1 MKLFKK
7 INLFLFVIAVLMG
20 CLAFPEFKGAVVFAL
35 EAILLFLADNK
46 KFEEEVIVIEFLIAL
61 LEAI

>member
-1 MKLFKK
+1 
-7 INLFLFVIAVLMG
+7 MG